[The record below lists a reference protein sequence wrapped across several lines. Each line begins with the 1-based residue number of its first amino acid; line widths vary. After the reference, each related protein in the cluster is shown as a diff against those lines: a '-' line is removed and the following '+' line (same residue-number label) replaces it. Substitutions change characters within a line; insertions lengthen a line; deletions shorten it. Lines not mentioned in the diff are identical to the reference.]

1 MHLRRFPL
9 FFLLGLYLTV
19 SASPAAQGSE
29 PARNG
34 GFVIG
39 NWQMQYADKVS
50 NGGETI
56 AAKGFSPSGW
66 YKATV
71 PGTVL
76 ATLVDNHVYPDPDYG
91 GNDRPQVIP
100 DSLARTAIWYR
111 TEFTV
116 PKSYAGRHVWLHF
129 DGINYSAAIWINGKQ
144 VGSMR
149 GAFIRGAFDISY
161 AVRPGAVAALAV
173 FVSPQPH
180 PGVPHEHT
188 LLDGVGQNGGVT
200 ALDGPTFLST
210 IGWDWLPAVPDRNT
224 GLWRKVWVSASGPV
238 VIRDPQVTTDLK
250 VPDLDAA
257 GVGVK
262 ATLENVS
269 DKTEEGVL
277 RGTIGDIAFTRHVTL
292 PAHSARTIAFD
303 PTTDASLLLHHPRLW
318 WPNGYGP
325 QSLYTLHLA
334 FTAGNALSEEQDV
347 IFGVRKITYT
357 VPSTGALA
365 FVVNGVPVFIRGG
378 DWGLDDAMKH
388 IPMERLDAQI
398 RMHKLA
404 NLNMIRNWVGQSTSE
419 DFFELCDKYG
429 LLVWDEFFQPNP
441 GDGPNPIDLETYM
454 ANVRDTILRYRNH
467 PSIAIWCARNEGTP
481 PKEIGSAMSSMLA
494 ELDATRLYQSSS
506 SDGRS
511 VRSHGPYRWR
521 VPRDYY
527 WLDEGFKT
535 ETGSM
540 SIPTLESI
548 QGMMPEKDWSA
559 ITDDW
564 AEHDFAKGA
573 ASGDLYP
580 GIIEERYGA
589 IENLADFVR
598 KSQLANYEAF
608 HAMYE
613 GRNAEMF
620 HPTTGVLTW
629 MSHPAHPSFV
639 WQLYHYDLEPN
650 ASFFAVKNASE
661 MVHVQL
667 NQITGMVQIVNN
679 LPTPLA
685 GSKVH
690 VKVFNLNGSLASE
703 QVLPAKAAPSSVS
716 EAGEVIFHEPMTG
729 VFFVRLELTDSADK
743 FISRN
748 FYWLAFPERVDHFT
762 ALDAM
767 PKVEL
772 HATAIRA
779 DKDGASIMTV
789 TLHNPTPNIA
799 LMIHLQLR
807 RQTTG
812 ARVLPT
818 YYDDNYVSLAGG
830 EDRTITI
837 QCTTSDLQNS
847 AALVVVDGWNVSV
860 APATSAGIAVQLNE
874 NAQVDHWPHTGLPF
888 QKH

>member
-1 MHLRRFPL
+1 
-9 FFLLGLYLTV
+9 
-19 SASPAAQGSE
+19 
-29 PARNG
+29 
-34 GFVIG
+34 
-39 NWQMQYADKVS
+39 MQYANKV
-50 NGGETI
+50 NVGGETI
-56 AAKGFSPSGW
+56 ATRDFPAGEW
-66 YKATV
+66 YGATV

-76 ATLVDNHVYPDPDYG
+76 TTLVDNKVYPNPAYG
-91 GNDRPQVIP
+91 ENDRPQVIP
-100 DSLARTAIWYR
+100 DALARTAVWYR
-111 TEFTV
+111 TVFAI

-129 DGINYSAAIWINGKQ
+129 DGINYSAAVWVNGRQ

-149 GAFIRGAFDISY
+149 GAFIRGAFDISD
-161 AVRPGAVAALAV
+161 AVQLGSVATLAV
-173 FVSPQPH
+173 LVSPQPH
-180 PGVPHEHT
+180 PGTPHEHT
-188 LLDGVGQNGGVT
+188 LRDGVGQNGGVT

-210 IGWDWLPAVPDRNT
+210 IGWDWLPAVPDRDT
-224 GLWRKVWVSASGPV
+224 GIWRKVWVSASGAV
-238 VIRDPQVTTDLK
+238 VIRDSQVTTDLK
-250 VPDLDAA
+250 APDLGTA
-257 GVGVK
+257 VVSVK
-262 ATLENVS
+262 TTLENIGN
-269 DKTEEGVL
+269 KTEDGVL
-277 RGTIGDIAFTRHVTL
+277 HGTIGGIAFTRRVAL
-292 PAHSARTIAFD
+292 PAHSSQTIAFD
-303 PTTDASLLLHHPRLW
+303 PTTDANLLLHHPRLW

-325 QSLYTLHLA
+325 QNLYKLHLS
-334 FTAGNALSEEQDV
+334 FTASDALSEEQDV
-347 IFGVRKITYT
+347 TFGIRKITYS
-357 VPSTGALA
+357 VPSTDALA
-365 FVVNGVPVFIRGG
+365 FVVNGVRIFIRGG

-388 IPMERLDAQI
+388 IPPERLDAQI

-441 GDGPNPIDLETYM
+441 GDGPDPVDLETYT

-481 PKEIGSAMSSMLA
+481 PREIDAAMKSMLA
-494 ELDATRLYQSSS
+494 ELDPARLYQASS

-521 VPRDYY
+521 VPRDYF
-527 WLDEGFKT
+527 WLDEGFKS

-548 QGMMPEKDWSA
+548 QGMMPEKDWSV

-580 GIIEERYGA
+580 HLIEDRYGA

-608 HAMYE
+608 HAMFE

-650 ASFFAVKNASE
+650 SSFFAVKNASE

-667 NQITGMVQIVNN
+667 NQVTGMVQVVNN
-679 LPTPLA
+679 FPAPLA
-685 GSKVH
+685 DAKVRIQ
-690 VKVFNLNGSLASE
+690 VFNVNGSLASE

-729 VFFVRLELTDSADK
+729 VFFVRLELIGSAGK
-743 FISRN
+743 LISRN
-748 FYWLAFPERVDHFT
+748 FYWLAFPERVDHFSI
-762 ALDAM
+762 LDAM

-772 HATAIRA
+772 HATATRIDR
-779 DKDGASIMTV
+779 DGTSTITV
-789 TLHNPTPNIA
+789 ALHNPTRNIA
-799 LMIHLQLR
+799 LMVHLQLR
-807 RQTTG
+807 RQATG
-812 ARVLPT
+812 ARVLPA
-818 YYDDNYVSLAGG
+818 YYEDNYVSLTGG
-830 EDRTITI
+830 EDRSIAI
-837 QCTTSDLQNS
+837 QCANTDLQGGT
-847 AALVVVDGWNVSV
+847 ALVVVDGWNVSV
-860 APATSAGIAVQLNE
+860 APGAWGGVAVQLNE

-888 QKH
+888 QKN